1 MKRNQKPEEQSK
13 LENAISYLL
22 ISGVLLS
29 LILLIIGMVLLW
41 QKQGGVAVSQD
52 PSVFVQGHDF
62 FSFIYHEVT
71 GGGVKGLPLQ
81 IDYTGCI
88 GAVADAIR
96 PGDTLSSIFCQ
107 RQKPEVCAYNDFCP
121 DYINDKPY
129 LTLKWLS

>member
-1 MKRNQKPEEQSK
+1 MKRHQKPEEQSK

-41 QKQGGVAVSQD
+41 HKQGGVAVSQD
-52 PSVFVQGHDF
+52 PSVFVHGHDF

-81 IDYTGCI
+81 LI
-88 GAVADAIR
+88 
-96 PGDTLSSIFCQ
+96 TLGVLVLLLTPYVRVILSVVFFARERNLKYVLITIF
-107 RQKPEVCAYNDFCP
+107 VL
-121 DYINDKPY
+121 IILTIS
-129 LTLKWLS
+129 LTLH

>member
-1 MKRNQKPEEQSK
+1 MKRNQKPEEQSN

-29 LILLIIGMVLLW
+29 LILLFIGMVLLW
-41 QKQGGVAVSQD
+41 RKQGGLAVSQD

-81 IDYTGCI
+81 LI
-88 GAVADAIR
+88 
-96 PGDTLSSIFCQ
+96 TLGVLVLLLTPYVRVILSVVFFARDRNLKYVLITIF
-107 RQKPEVCAYNDFCP
+107 VL
-121 DYINDKPY
+121 IILTIS
-129 LTLKWLS
+129 LTLH